1 MLSVREMRQPLR
13 RRGTVLVVTAVTLAA
28 FVFTADSSCT
38 NDGIPASD
46 SGARAG
52 DEGSPASSCR
62 ATATNLRPDKA
73 RYQPGE
79 LVRFLV
85 DITNLDD
92 LACTASV
99 DLDIQHLDR
108 AVSSSLRT
116 TIGLGPREVSPA
128 ILSWSAPADD
138 FVGYMATVTADAGKT
153 HVSAGLD
160 VSSRPTVFPR
170 YGFLSVFPPGQTT
183 AEANRIVERLA
194 QDFRINLF
202 QFYDWSWRHE
212 ALVNRDTSGTIVDP
226 WNDLFGRPSSFG
238 TIRGL
243 VDAVHGYG
251 GYAMGYVT
259 AYAAREDYER
269 ISAVE
274 PTWGLY
280 ETAAHD
286 QQVRLG
292 FGPSTSLYLFDPENT
307 RWQAKMVEQYGDAV
321 STLGFDG
328 VHIDQFGPRPAP
340 FRSDGSVVDLPKT
353 FPKFLHAIKDGLSA
367 HDPTRATCTFNLV
380 DGSVGG
386 WAVAPVATSNTC
398 EALYSELWYATKTY
412 EQVRVYVEDLRRL
425 GEQRPAVLAG
435 YSNYGEDIGEVHEAE
450 DAERLGGGLAVAGT
464 DSGFSGSGY
473 VEHFDTVGQSLRW
486 TIRAAQFEAVSLV
499 FRYANATGSEA
510 SRTVW
515 VDGERVARI
524 PFYNRPTW
532 TDWSYDAWTQVRV
545 EGGSHVVELRY
556 DQADKGAIHV
566 DRLTL
571 GTFDYNSVL
580 LANAVMF
587 ASGASHIEIGD
598 DVQSLAHEYF
608 PNRSKSLTPRLQ
620 EALTRQY
627 SFMTAYENVLFGRD
641 VVARNDRRS
650 DLAVMSGQT
659 LVTTGA
665 GGLWT
670 AVREVG
676 PYTIVHLVN
685 LIGVDDDVWRNSS
698 PMPVPQ
704 KNIVV
709 RLYDPHAA
717 EITNVSTASPDA
729 TAGDLNPLVIRR
741 GTDARGGFVEVTVP
755 RLHYWAMLLFRTG
768 A

>member
-1 MLSVREMRQPLR
+1 V
-13 RRGTVLVVTAVTLAA
+13 TVAV
-28 FVFTADSSCT
+28 FVFTAGSSCT
-38 NDGIPASD
+38 KRGISESD
-46 SGARAG
+46 AGARAA
-52 DEGSPASSCR
+52 DNNGSPASCR

-79 LVRFLV
+79 LVRLLV
-85 DITNLDD
+85 DVTNLDD
-92 LACTASV
+92 LACAASV

-116 TIGLGPREVSPA
+116 TMDLGPRQVSPA
-128 ILSWSAPADD
+128 ILSFRAPADD

-212 ALVNRDTSGTIVDP
+212 ALVERNTSGGIVDP
-226 WNDLFGRPSSFG
+226 WNDLFGRPSSFA

-251 GYAMGYVT
+251 GHAMGYVT

-269 ISAVE
+269 ISAVD
-274 PTWGLY
+274 PAWGLY

-292 FGPSTSLYLFDPENT
+292 FGQSTALYLFDPANQG
-307 RWQAKMVEQYGDAV
+307 WQGKMVEQYSDAV
-321 STLGFDG
+321 RTLGFDG
-328 VHIDQFGPRPAP
+328 VHIDQFGPRSAP

-367 HDPTRATCTFNLV
+367 RDPTRATCTFNLV

-398 EALYSELWYATKTY
+398 EALYSELWYTTKTY
-412 EQVRVYVEDLRRL
+412 EEVRAYVEELRRL

-450 DAERLGGGLAVAGT
+450 DAERLGGRLTIATT

-473 VEHFDTVGQSLRW
+473 VERFDTVGQSLRW
-486 TIRAAQFEAVSLV
+486 TIQAPQFEAVSLV
-499 FRYANATGSEA
+499 FRYANATGSQA

-515 VDGERVARI
+515 VDGEKVAQI
-524 PFYNRPTW
+524 PFYSRPAW
-532 TDWSYDAWTQVRV
+532 TDWSYDAWAQVRV
-545 EGGSHVVELRY
+545 EAGAHVVELRY
-556 DQADKGAIHV
+556 DQGDTGAIHI

-608 PNRSKSLTPRLQ
+608 PNRSKSLTTRLQ

-650 DLAVMSGQT
+650 DLAVTSGQS

-670 AVREVG
+670 TVRELG

-698 PMPVPQ
+698 PTPVPQ
-704 KNIVV
+704 TNIVV
-709 RLYDPHAA
+709 RLYDPHAE

-729 TAGDLNPLVIRR
+729 TAGNLNPLVIRR
-741 GTDARGGFVEVTVP
+741 GTDTRGGFVEVTVP
-755 RLHYWAMLLFRTG
+755 RLEYWAMLLFRTG
-768 A
+768 P